1 MTKITASILEFPEN
15 VVVVEGKK
23 LLSLRHMLTPP
34 HLETIIRN
42 PKDPERIWS
51 ILSEEYPQDHPMEL
65 IHRLSSGELI
75 SADIQLKDLNIS
87 DSKIEEA
94 AAIRIPPLAENRSLE
109 YFQNI
114 VAILRAP
121 DGCPWDRK
129 QTHQTLRD
137 DLLQEVYELLDGLDR
152 NDLDAIS
159 EELGD
164 VLLHVVIQ
172 AQIALENCEFNMGD
186 VASHISEKLI
196 FRHRHVFEKTE
207 ELSAE
212 QVLDRWEKIKKIE
225 REKNDKKQGLLDGIS
240 NSMPALSMA
249 FSYQKRASK
258 VGFDWDSIT
267 GVWDK
272 LFEEIEEFRKAETS
286 EEKADEMGDIF
297 FSLVN
302 LARWKKIDPE
312 TSLRMANLK
321 FYNRVRYVEE
331 KAKTLGRDLFE
342 MPLEEKD
349 RYWDEYKAA
358 K

>member
-1 MTKITASILEFPEN
+1 MTKVTAAILEIPED

-42 PKDPERIWS
+42 PKDPERIWN
-51 ILSEEYPQDHPMEL
+51 ILSEEYPQDHLIEL
-65 IHRLSSGELI
+65 VNREASGELI
-75 SADIQLKDLNIS
+75 STNMQLKDLPSS
-87 DSKIEEA
+87 DYKIEEA
-94 AAIRIPPLAENRSLE
+94 AAIRIPPLTENRSLE

-114 VAILRAP
+114 VAILRGP
-121 DGCPWDRK
+121 GGCPWDRK

-152 NDLDAIS
+152 NDLETIS

-164 VLLHVVIQ
+164 VLLHIVIQ
-172 AQIALENCEFNMGD
+172 TQIALENNEFNMGD

-196 FRHRHVFEKTE
+196 FRHQHVFEKAE
-207 ELSAE
+207 ELSSD

-225 REKNDKKQGLLDGIS
+225 RGKNNKKQGLLDGIS
-240 NSMPALSMA
+240 NAMPALSMA

-272 LFEEIEEFRKAETS
+272 LFEEIEEFRKAETP
-286 EEKADEMGDIF
+286 EEKADEMGDIL

-302 LARWKKIDPE
+302 LARWTKIDPE

-321 FYNRVRYVEE
+321 FCNRVRYVEE
-331 KAKTLGRDLFE
+331 KAKTLGKDLFE
-342 MPLEEKD
+342 MPLGEKD
-349 RYWDEYKAA
+349 RYWDEYKTA